1 MSTLLRFKE
10 NAGNQKKNK
19 EVRPPKIYNQKKKF
33 IIKGILLPHVITS
46 KIA

>member
-19 EVRPPKIYNQKKKF
+19 EVRPPKIYNQKNKF